1 MSPIRRFLQG
11 LRGSKHPHNHHGHH
25 HHKGRVLGTLSAP
38 DPVSNIRHREYVLP
52 ENATPEELRFKK
64 LQIEIQEF
72 HHEFWTKNN
81 TKFQQYK
88 AKFIEEHGGKDKV
101 TAEQL
106 SKFYKDY
113 LEENRK
119 IHMAYNLKWWK
130 LNAGLLMPAFQA
142 NISRFVNRL

>member
-88 AKFIEEHGGKDKV
+88 AKFIEGSVAPFAHC
-101 TAEQL
+101 
-106 SKFYKDY
+106 
-113 LEENRK
+113 
-119 IHMAYNLKWWK
+119 
-130 LNAGLLMPAFQA
+130 
-142 NISRFVNRL
+142 